1 MGQEEVRQTL
11 AAQREA
17 KMKKLHP
24 PAPPPPKEITVVAG
38 DGKPV
43 KIHLGGENELEDCRR
58 QVAEAAGL
66 KHVALPEF
74 ENADGSAWAGSLKK
88 TNKNRPVQE
97 IDDENP
103 WAGSLRHVNEKPRKE
118 HKKDSGDDLYGGAPW
133 MGTLRHVVHDNK
145 VTRNYGVNQ
154 HQSKRYPDE
163 DAGNPFEASQGSN
176 AKPAF
181 PLTPAAIIN
190 GSVMSRDEMARREEE
205 EEVARI
211 RSNIGSKTVSTA
223 LLQVLMPKLLKMHET
238 KYPPMEK
245 ADAEKIMEEILGM
258 QCGLNPDQQADAN
271 EEAEMIIRAIM
282 QDEVDKSVYIKMAD
296 DLESAAKRMKKRKVK
311 KVKETPSEIAA

>member
-1 MGQEEVRQTL
+1 
-11 AAQREA
+11 
-17 KMKKLHP
+17 MKKLHP

-74 ENADGSAWAGSLKK
+74 ENVDGSAWAGSLKK

-97 IDDENP
+97 VEDENP
-103 WAGSLRHVNEKPRKE
+103 WAGSLRHVDDHRKGKAKKEEKE
-118 HKKDSGDDLYGGAPW
+118 DTYGNAPW

-154 HQSKRYPDE
+154 FQSKRYPDE
-163 DAGNPFEASQGSN
+163 DAGNPFESNQGSN
-176 AKPAF
+176 SRPQF
-181 PLTPAAIIN
+181 PLTPAAIIK
-190 GSVMSRDEMARREEE
+190 A
-205 EEVARI
+205 
-211 RSNIGSKTVSTA
+211 
-223 LLQVLMPKLLKMHET
+223 LMPKLLKMHEA
-238 KYPPMEK
+238 KYEPMDK
-245 ADAEKIMEEILGM
+245 VDAEKIMEEILGM
-258 QCGLNPDQQADAN
+258 KAGLNPDQQADAN

-282 QDEVDKSVYIKMAD
+282 QE
-296 DLESAAKRMKKRKVK
+296 E
-311 KVKETPSEIAA
+311 